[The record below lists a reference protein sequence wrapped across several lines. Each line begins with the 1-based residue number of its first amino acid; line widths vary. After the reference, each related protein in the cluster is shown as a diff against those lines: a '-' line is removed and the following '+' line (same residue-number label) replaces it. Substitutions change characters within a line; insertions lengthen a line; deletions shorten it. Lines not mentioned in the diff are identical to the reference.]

1 MTNLTT
7 APRPTTPATPK
18 ITWEMRTGP
27 ANPTDYRRLLEIL
40 FSPDTETVEPNG
52 LHTKAA

>member
-7 APRPTTPATPK
+7 VARPSTAPAQRV
-18 ITWEMRTGP
+18 TWDIRTGP
-27 ANPTDYRRLLEIL
+27 VNPTNYRRLLEIL
-40 FSPDTETVEPNG
+40 FSPDTETIDADG